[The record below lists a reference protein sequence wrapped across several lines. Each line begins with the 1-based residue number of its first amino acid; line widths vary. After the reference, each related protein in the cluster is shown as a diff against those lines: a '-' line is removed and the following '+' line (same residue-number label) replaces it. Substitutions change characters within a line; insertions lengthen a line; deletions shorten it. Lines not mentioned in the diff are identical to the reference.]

1 MFESLTKKLTAAFDK
16 LRKRGVIGEADLNEA
31 LREVR
36 IALLEA
42 DVALP
47 VVKDFIETLKAKALG
62 QEVVRSVSP
71 AQMIIKIVHEHLLDL
86 LGREVSP
93 LDLDDAPPV
102 SIMMVGL
109 QGSGKTTSSSK
120 LALFLKQKLRKKVLL
135 VSLDIYRPAAQLQ
148 LENLA
153 KSLDVLSL
161 PIVEGESPIKIVKR
175 AQDFAR
181 LQAAEVVIF
190 DTAGRL
196 QIDEAMM
203 EEVSALEKE
212 VKPREILLVADA
224 MTGQDA
230 VRIAQG
236 FSDKLSL
243 TGLILTRVD
252 GDSRGGAALSMR
264 SVTGKPIKFM
274 GVGEKPEQFELFD
287 PHRLA
292 DRILDMGDIVSLVER
307 AIEVNN
313 QEDTEKLANRFKKG
327 HFDLNDMAAHFQQ
340 MMKMGGLSSLMSML
354 PGAGQIKQKL
364 GEAGVDDKFLRR
376 QLAIIQSMTPKER
389 RDHNLLNASRKRRV
403 ALGSGQSV
411 MEVNRLLKQFEQMQ
425 KVMKQMKKL
434 GPKALLGR
442 GMSGLFGQ

>member
-1 MFESLTKKLTAAFDK
+1 MFENLTKKLNAAFDK
-16 LRKRGVIGEADLNEA
+16 LRKRGVINESDLNDA

-36 IALLEA
+36 VALLEA

-47 VVKDFIETLKAKALG
+47 VVKEFVDTLKEKALG
-62 QEVVRSVSP
+62 QEVVRSISP

-86 LGREVSP
+86 LGREIEP
-93 LDLDDAPPV
+93 IDLDEAPPV

-109 QGSGKTTSSSK
+109 QGSGKTTASSK
-120 LALFLKQKLRKKVLL
+120 LALFLKQKMKKKVLL
-135 VSLDIYRPAAQLQ
+135 VSLDTYRPAAQLQ

-153 KSLDVLSL
+153 KSVDVLSL
-161 PIVEGESPIKIVKR
+161 PIVDGERPLQIAKR

-181 LQAAEVVIF
+181 LQAADVVLF

-196 QIDEAMM
+196 QIDAEMM
-203 EEVSALEKE
+203 EEVTALQKQIN
-212 VKPREILLVADA
+212 PREILLVADA

-236 FSDKLSL
+236 FSERLPL
-243 TGLILTRVD
+243 TGLVLTRVD

-287 PHRLA
+287 PNRLA

-354 PGAGQIKQKL
+354 PGAGQIKEKL
-364 GEAGVDDKFLRR
+364 GQAGVDDKFLRR
-376 QLAIIQSMTPKER
+376 QLAVIQSMTPKER
-389 RDHNLLNASRKRRV
+389 RDHNLLNASRKRRI
-403 ALGSGQSV
+403 AQGCGQSV

>member
-1 MFESLTKKLTAAFDK
+1 MFENLTKKLTSAFDK
-16 LRKRGVIGEADLNEA
+16 LRRRGVINEADLNDA

-36 IALLEA
+36 VALLEA

-47 VVKDFIETLKAKALG
+47 VVKDFIETIKAKALG

-71 AQMIIKIVHEHLLDL
+71 AQMVIKIVHEHLLDL
-86 LGREVSP
+86 LGRDVSSI
-93 LDLDDAPPV
+93 DLDDAPPV
-102 SIMMVGL
+102 AIMMVGL

-120 LALFLKQKLRKKVLL
+120 LALFLKQKLKKKVVL

-161 PIVEGESPIKIVKR
+161 PIVEGESPLQIVKR
-175 AQDFAR
+175 AKDFAR
-181 LQAAEVVIF
+181 LQAADVVIF

-203 EEVSALEKE
+203 NEVSLLEKE
-212 VKPREILLVADA
+212 IKPREILLVADA

-236 FSDKLSL
+236 FLDKLAL
-243 TGLILTRVD
+243 TGLILTRID

-364 GEAGVDDKFLRR
+364 GEAGVDDKFLKR

-389 RDHNLLNASRKRRV
+389 KDHNLLNASRKRRI
-403 ALGSGQSV
+403 AQGCGQSV